1 MFHQLS
7 ELSKWII
14 FSILFLHWTCI
25 KMILLIYHNPVLL
38 CICNGPTKNDL
49 LTKFLAASFNAT
61 RPVVD
66 GSHPP
71 DINQTTTWLHLHG
84 DWYHPHRGI
93 NCSIQRSIFS
103 SQTKYLPEGS
113 PQFGEGEDVDDW
125 LEGAVEQG
133 EGEGDVEEE
142 GGLGGD
148 HLEGDVDIYIMMQ
161 CLSVCNEKWAL
172 PPGSLL

>member
-1 MFHQLS
+1 
-7 ELSKWII
+7 
-14 FSILFLHWTCI
+14 
-25 KMILLIYHNPVLL
+25 MILLIHHNPVSQRT
-38 CICNGPTKNDL
+38 CNGPTKNDP

-71 DINQTTTWLHLHG
+71 DINQTTAWLHLHG

-93 NCSIQRSIFS
+93 NCRIQRSIFS
-103 SQTKYLPEGS
+103 SQTKKLPEGS
-113 PQFGEGEDVDDW
+113 PQFGEGEDVDDR
-125 LEGAVEQG
+125 LERAVEQR

-148 HLEGDVDIYIMMQ
+148 HLEDDVVVDGDDDDDDDDDDEDHQGVGEGDAEGRDGDQ
-161 CLSVCNEKWAL
+161 E
-172 PPGSLL
+172 